1 MQDSDRFER
10 AIQTFDAANSKDPNI
25 EVADGKPWPREL
37 LYATRLSEWVSRLA
51 PEASEHLR
59 LAARAQHLC
68 RWEIPRNTYPMDKA
82 GYLRW
87 RNELKKFHARRA
99 GEILAECGY
108 AEQESEKVQ
117 NLILKK
123 NFPAD
128 PESRVIEDAL
138 CLVFLQYQLAEL
150 AAKTDDAKMINAL
163 QKSWRKMT
171 ERARQAALE
180 LKYPPRELALIQQAL
195 RDPAAQL

>member
-10 AIQTFDAANSKDPNI
+10 AIQKFDAANSKDPNV
-25 EVADGKPWPREL
+25 EMVEGKSWPREL
-37 LYATRLSEWVSRLA
+37 LYAVRLSEWVSRIA

-68 RWEIPRNTYPMDKA
+68 RWEIPRNSYPMDKA

-87 RNELKKFHARRA
+87 RNDLKKFHARRA

-108 AEQESEKVQ
+108 AEPEREKVE

-138 CLVFLQYQLAEL
+138 CLVFL
-150 AAKTDDAKMINAL
+150 
-163 QKSWRKMT
+163 
-171 ERARQAALE
+171 
-180 LKYPPRELALIQQAL
+180 
-195 RDPAAQL
+195 